1 MSNNYLLPF
10 NIFKAVLLTF
20 LKRTIFGDNF
30 LYCVKN
36 IMVGCYPP
44 TYHNLIAKSKKIKA
58 ILEDFNKLFHL
69 CSYLEYK
76 TSNTYKFP
84 LVFKKILFESVGMIS
99 IKIILGLS
107 R

>member
-1 MSNNYLLPF
+1 
-10 NIFKAVLLTF
+10 
-20 LKRTIFGDNF
+20 
-30 LYCVKN
+30 
-36 IMVGCYPP
+36 MVGCYPP